1 MSLRADTRTAPDV
14 TLIVFAKA
22 PLPGRAKTRLV
33 PLLGEQRAARLHSR
47 LIERTVALAMRANFR
62 RVELHCAPGV
72 RHPFFR
78 RLARRHGIALVPQRG
93 ADLGA
98 RMQRA
103 CERALR
109 HARAVVLIGTDC
121 PALAPADLRAAQ
133 RALLGGDSA
142 VVAPAEDGGYVL
154 IGLRRVSG
162 RLFSGIEWGSASVM
176 RQTRERLRDLG
187 WHWREL
193 RELWD
198 VDRPEDH
205 ARMKR
210 QHGWRLA

>member
-1 MSLRADTRTAPDV
+1 MSLRADTRTTPDV
-14 TLIVFAKA
+14 SLIVFAKA

-33 PLLGEQRAARLHSR
+33 PLLGAQRAARLQAR

-72 RHPFFR
+72 RHPLFR
-78 RLARRHGIALVPQRG
+78 RLAGRHGIALVPQRG

-98 RMQRA
+98 RMQCA
-103 CERALR
+103 FEHALR
-109 HARAVVLIGTDC
+109 RARAVILIGTDC

-133 RALLGGDSA
+133 RTLLGGYSA

-162 RLFSGIEWGSASVM
+162 RLFSGVEWGSSSVM
-176 RQTRERLRDLG
+176 QQTRERLLHLG
-187 WHWREL
+187 WRWREL

-198 VDRPEDH
+198 VDRPQDH
-205 ARMKR
+205 ARMTR
-210 QHGWRLA
+210 EHGWRLA